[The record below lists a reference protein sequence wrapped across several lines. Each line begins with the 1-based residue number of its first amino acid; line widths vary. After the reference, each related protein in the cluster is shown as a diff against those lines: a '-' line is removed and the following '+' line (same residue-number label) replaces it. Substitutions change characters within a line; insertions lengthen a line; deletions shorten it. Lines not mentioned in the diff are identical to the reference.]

1 MTAAP
6 PRPAGSADAPSTDL
20 VGEFAE
26 RAVDVVI
33 DVVTAAAASTAA
45 GRRDRARRVVVQQV
59 TTTHQA
65 IVLVRST
72 KVSRLRF
79 KINMLD
85 VDDLIKINM
94 HLHISIWG
102 HSFSTYA

>member
-1 MTAAP
+1 MYTRYRHGLHDSSAIP
-6 PRPAGSADAPSTDL
+6 SVPADAPSTDL

-59 TTTHQA
+59 TTTH
-65 IVLVRST
+65 T
-72 KVSRLRF
+72 KQ
-79 KINMLD
+79 
-85 VDDLIKINM
+85 
-94 HLHISIWG
+94 
-102 HSFSTYA
+102 

>member
-1 MTAAP
+1 MTRYGCAASDHSDLNETLRYMYRRYRP
-6 PRPAGSADAPSTDL
+6 GLHDSSATPAGPADAPSTDL

-59 TTTHQA
+59 TTTH
-65 IVLVRST
+65 T
-72 KVSRLRF
+72 KQ
-79 KINMLD
+79 
-85 VDDLIKINM
+85 
-94 HLHISIWG
+94 
-102 HSFSTYA
+102 